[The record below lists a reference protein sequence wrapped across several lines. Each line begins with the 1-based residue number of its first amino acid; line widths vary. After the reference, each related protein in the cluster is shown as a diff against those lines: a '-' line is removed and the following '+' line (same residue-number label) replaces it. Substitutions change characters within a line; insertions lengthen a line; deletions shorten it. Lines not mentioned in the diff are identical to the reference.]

1 MSLRKISFLILSLV
15 LVFSACKKDDDADD
29 IVTVELEDRTEQQAK
44 DNDSLVKYFKNH
56 YFNASDFGA
65 ENGNPKIGDLVITEL
80 TENATVPEGHILLND
95 LLEEDDP
102 AFVLEAK
109 SVVYAE
115 TDYVVYILHLN
126 EGGGAESPHFCDD
139 VRVRYEG
146 TLLDGSVFDSAVTP
160 VNFDLT
166 TLIPAWGKVLP
177 SFNTAETISDS
188 TDGTIA
194 YTNHGAGVM
203 FVPSGL
209 GYFANFVSDIPSYS
223 PIVFKFDLLQTTV
236 SDHDLD
242 GVPSYMED
250 LYGDG
255 EFTVNNDDLED
266 DTDDD
271 TDGDGTPDYLDTDDD
286 GDGVFTIYEDI
297 DEDGDPTNDIGA
309 NGIAKYLDP
318 TETESNN

>member
-15 LVFSACKKDDDADD
+15 LVFSACKKDDDSDD
-29 IVTVELEDRTEQQAK
+29 VVLVEPEDRTEQQAK

-65 ENGNPKIGDLVITEL
+65 ENTNPNIADLVITEL
-80 TENATVPEGHILLND
+80 LEGETVPDGHLLLNS
-95 LLEEDDP
+95 LLEDENP
-102 AFVLEAK
+102 VFELEEK
-109 SVVYAE
+109 EVVYAE
-115 TDYVVYILHLN
+115 TDYILYVLHLN
-126 EGGGAESPHFCDD
+126 AGSGTDTPHFCDS
-139 VRVRYEG
+139 VTVRYEG
-146 TLLDGSVFDSAVTP
+146 SLLDGSVFDSAVTP

-166 TLIPAWGKVLP
+166 SLIPAWGKVLT

-209 GYFANFVSDIPSYS
+209 GYFSSYVSGIDTYS
-223 PIVFKFDLLQTTV
+223 PLVFKFDLLQTTV
-236 SDHDLD
+236 NDHDLD

-250 LYGDG
+250 LNGDG
-255 EFTVNNDDLED
+255 EFTVNYDDLED
-266 DTDDD
+266 TTDDD
-271 TDGDGTPDYLDTDDD
+271 TDGDGTPDYADTDDD
-286 GDGVFTIYEDI
+286 GDGVFSVYEDI
-297 DEDGDPTNDIGA
+297 DGDGDPSNDIGA